1 MFVKDPEIVDVTPH
15 MVGDVREVYVRF
27 DDGNTVIISPY
38 CESWE
43 QYGSPL
49 RHRFLSVN
57 IAHTCNN
64 WLHGNGEFP
73 YKNQKK

>member
-1 MFVKDPEIVDVTPH
+1 MFIKDPNIVNVTPH
-15 MVGDVREVYVRF
+15 MNGGVREVHAIF
-27 DDGNTVIISPY
+27 DDGNTVIISPC

-57 IAHTCNN
+57 IAQRCNN
-64 WLHGNGEFP
+64 WLHGKGEFP
-73 YKNQKK
+73 YKK